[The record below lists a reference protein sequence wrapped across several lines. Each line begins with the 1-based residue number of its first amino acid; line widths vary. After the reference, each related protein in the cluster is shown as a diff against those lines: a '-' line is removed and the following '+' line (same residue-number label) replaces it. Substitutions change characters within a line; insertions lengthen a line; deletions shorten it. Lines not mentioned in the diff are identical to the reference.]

1 MQTNAT
7 NRNKYAEIAD
17 FELADLRRAIA
28 TLPANDRGG
37 FARLCILMLL
47 IDMQDVDRALTLS
60 MLRTVYYPAVK

>member
-1 MQTNAT
+1 MQSTT
-7 NRNKYAEIAD
+7 HNKCTEIAE

-28 TLPANDRGG
+28 TLPAHDRGG

-60 MLRTVYYPAVK
+60 MLRTVYYPAVR